1 MRSLSWAVVI
11 FPSMSVLRGFF
22 QGFNN
27 MKPYALSQIA
37 EQIIRVIWM
46 LLATFFIMKIG
57 TGDYVT
63 AVVQSTFA
71 AFIGMLASYGV
82 LFFYLWKEGKLKSL
96 LVSRPF
102 ILISIQLQ
110 LLLRHLRKP
119 FPSLLLDQRFNF
131 SSWLINGLLSVLW
144 RGLQAI
150 VIVSFRFSMLICLQT
165 QVRLLWFW
173 LPLLFLL
180 LGSASHF
187 WQKIWLKDLGS
198 SQTHY

>member
-1 MRSLSWAVVI
+1 
-11 FPSMSVLRGFF
+11 
-22 QGFNN
+22 

-131 SSWLINGLLSVLW
+131 SS
-144 RGLQAI
+144 
-150 VIVSFRFSMLICLQT
+150 
-165 QVRLLWFW
+165 
-173 LPLLFLL
+173 
-180 LGSASHF
+180 
-187 WQKIWLKDLGS
+187 
-198 SQTHY
+198 

>member
-1 MRSLSWAVVI
+1 MDVISFWGDEDLVRVMRSLSWAVVI

-131 SSWLINGLLSVLW
+131 SS
-144 RGLQAI
+144 
-150 VIVSFRFSMLICLQT
+150 
-165 QVRLLWFW
+165 
-173 LPLLFLL
+173 
-180 LGSASHF
+180 
-187 WQKIWLKDLGS
+187 
-198 SQTHY
+198 

>member
-1 MRSLSWAVVI
+1 MFLLTQVVSCIIMIGLGLIFGVSCTLLRRGCLTFLGEDEDLVRVMRSLSWAVVI

-71 AFIGMLASYGV
+71 AFIGMLASYGGAF
-82 LFFYLWKEGKLKSL
+82 L
-96 LVSRPF
+96 
-102 ILISIQLQ
+102 
-110 LLLRHLRKP
+110 
-119 FPSLLLDQRFNF
+119 
-131 SSWLINGLLSVLW
+131 
-144 RGLQAI
+144 
-150 VIVSFRFSMLICLQT
+150 
-165 QVRLLWFW
+165 
-173 LPLLFLL
+173 LPLEGGQAQESL
-180 LGSASHF
+180 
-187 WQKIWLKDLGS
+187 WQAGCS
-198 SQTHY
+198 SG